1 MLMSHSTE
9 YTIFLR
15 FVEKFALKGYEAI
28 DLNDPLLLELENLTE
43 RNKQFFYVGDILQM
57 KFHFVSKRSLQML
70 GIESNELTPYHFFEG
85 THPDDIQRHTLGRA
99 KLFKMAHDLYLAEQ
113 GFTIFSTNYKIRNSE
128 GEYSNLLLQ
137 LYLFYSTVPYKS
149 VFLLKI
155 HTNID
160 WFKKRKH
167 GYHYYVGKD
176 ISNFRYPDEELLMI
190 GNPLSDREIE
200 IIKLIEAG
208 LNSEQI
214 AEKIFLSVHTVNTHR
229 RNILEK
235 TGKAHI
241 SDVIYDFS
249 ERGLM

>member
-1 MLMSHSTE
+1 MLISPSHD
-9 YTIFLR
+9 YKGFFK
-15 FVEKFALKGYEAI
+15 FVEKFASKGYEGI
-28 DLNDPLLLELENLTE
+28 DPNDPLILELENLTE

-70 GIESNELTPYHFFEG
+70 GIESDELTPYHFFEG
-85 THPDDIQRHTLGRA
+85 THPDDMQRHTLGRA
-99 KLFKMAHDLYLAEQ
+99 KLFKMAHDLYTAEQ
-113 GFTIFSTNYKIRNSE
+113 GFTIFSTNFKIRNSE
-128 GEYSNLLLQ
+128 GGYSNLLFQ
-137 LYLFYSTVPYKS
+137 LYLFYATAPYKS

-160 WFKKRKH
+160 WFKKRKY
-167 GYHYYVGKD
+167 GYHHYVGKD
-176 ISNFRYPDEELLMI
+176 ISKFRFPDEELLMM
-190 GNPLSDREIE
+190 GNPLSNRETE
-200 IIKLIEAG
+200 IIKLIEMG
-208 LNSEQI
+208 LSSEQI

-235 TGKAHI
+235 TGKMHI